1 MLRLFLLFTLIPVL
15 EIYFLV
21 EIGRAIGVIDTIL
34 LVFLT
39 GFVGAWL
46 AHRQGLQALFQVR
59 MNLQQGIMP
68 AEEIIDA
75 MLILVAGLVLLTPG
89 LITDFAGIL
98 LLIPACRQTFKRY
111 LRRKFDE
118 WLATNEVHLTR
129 F

>member
-1 MLRLFLLFTLIPVL
+1 MLKLFLLFTLVPML

-21 EIGRAIGVIDTIL
+21 EIGRAIGVVDTLL

-39 GFVGAWL
+39 GLIGAWL
-46 AHRQGLQALFQVR
+46 ARRQGLQALFQVR

-75 MLILVAGLVLLTPG
+75 LLILVAGLVLLTPG
-89 LITDFAGIL
+89 LLTDFTGIL
-98 LLIPACRQTFKRY
+98 LLIPSCRRWFKRY

-118 WLATNEVHLTR
+118 WLATHEVHIMR